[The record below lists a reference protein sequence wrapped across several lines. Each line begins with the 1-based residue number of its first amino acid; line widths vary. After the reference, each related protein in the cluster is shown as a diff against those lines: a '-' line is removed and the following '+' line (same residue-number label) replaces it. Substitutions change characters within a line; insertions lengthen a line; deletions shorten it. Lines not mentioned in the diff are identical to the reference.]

1 MNCKEFETT
10 IHELASRRITDKTRQ
25 IRALEH
31 AGRCLWC
38 AMRLDEESRLTH
50 NLSAFAATLRGRHA
64 PARVEE
70 ALLQAFRDRNAQAA
84 PAGHWL
90 AARAFWKG
98 LAWSVALAAVL
109 SLAYLVILHW
119 PHGTTQP
126 GAPIAQSRYGR
137 RPASAETPPARQD
150 FLAPPLAAATPSRGS
165 SSAPRAVAPA
175 VESSPIVALAGT
187 PLPQAEGQQQEQ
199 AFIPLATCD
208 DSQCLDEVTLVRVT
222 LPAEARLA
230 FGVGSDSDNDYA
242 AEESVQADV
251 ALGSDGIPFAIRFV
265 D

>member
-1 MNCKEFETT
+1 MNCKESENT

-25 IRALEH
+25 FEALEH

-38 AMRLDEESRLTH
+38 AMRLDEESRLTDSL
-50 NLSAFAATLRGRHA
+50 NAFAATLRGRRA

-84 PAGHWL
+84 PAGFWL
-90 AARAFWKG
+90 TARAFWKG

-109 SLAYLVILHW
+109 SLTYLVILHW
-119 PHGTTQP
+119 PHGATP
-126 GAPIAQSRYGR
+126 RSAPIAQTGNGR
-137 RPASAETPPARQD
+137 RPASPEAPPAKRQ
-150 FLAPPLAAATPSRGS
+150 FRTPPLAAVAPSRGS
-165 SSAPRAVAPA
+165 SAAPRAVAPT
-175 VESSPIVALAGT
+175 VSISEIVALAGT

-199 AFIPLATCD
+199 SFIPLATCD

-242 AEESVQADV
+242 AEEPVQADV
-251 ALGSDGIPFAIRFV
+251 ALGSDGVPFAIRFV
-265 D
+265 E

>member
-1 MNCKEFETT
+1 MNCREFEST

-25 IRALEH
+25 IAALEH

-38 AMRLDEESRLTH
+38 AMRLDEESRLTD
-50 NLSAFAATLRGRHA
+50 NLSAVAATLRGRHA

-70 ALLQAFRDRNAQAA
+70 ALLQAFRDRTSQAA
-84 PAGHWL
+84 PAGLWFT
-90 AARAFWKG
+90 ARAFWRG

-126 GAPIAQSRYGR
+126 SAPIAQSRNGW
-137 RPASAETPPARQD
+137 RPASGEAPPAKQD
-150 FLAPPLAAATPSRGS
+150 FRTPPLAAAAPSRS
-165 SSAPRAVAPA
+165 SSVAPRAVAPP

-187 PLPQAEGQQQEQ
+187 PLPQTEGQQQEQ
-199 AFIPLATCD
+199 AFIPLASCD

-230 FGVGSDSDNDYA
+230 FGVGSDSDNDFA

-251 ALGSDGIPFAIRFV
+251 ALGSDGVPFAIRFV